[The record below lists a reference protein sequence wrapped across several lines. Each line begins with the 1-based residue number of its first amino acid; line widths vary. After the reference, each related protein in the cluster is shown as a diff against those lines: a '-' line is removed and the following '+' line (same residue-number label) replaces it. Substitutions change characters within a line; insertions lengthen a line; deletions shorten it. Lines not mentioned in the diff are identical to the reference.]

1 MKDKL
6 SKEDANDIEKVKSF
20 ILELGFDCISYP
32 SAENLIYKKDGETI
46 LIKNN
51 GHKKIK

>member
-1 MKDKL
+1 MKDTLIEK
-6 SKEDANDIEKVKSF
+6 DADDIEEVKSF
-20 ILELGFDCISYP
+20 LLELGFDCVSYP
-32 SAENLIYKKDGETI
+32 SAQNLIYKKNGETV